1 MTKKGLENLALGL
14 DFLTRRQKRDP
25 SIELHKYWKLSLQKI
40 PILKTK
46 GQAVHWKKYVPTACD
61 K

>member
-14 DFLTRRQKRDP
+14 DFLARRQKRDP
-25 SIELHKYWKLSLQKI
+25 SIELHKYWKLFLQKI

-46 GQAVHWKKYVPTACD
+46 GQAVH
-61 K
+61 